1 MEGEVRTI
9 DILSSLSANFCGL
22 DYVVW
27 SLTSSGI
34 YTVRSMYL
42 FFMNTDFSNNTLL
55 SLWDLKLPLKIKCFM
70 LLVLHGKILTRSNLL
85 HRGWGGLVSC
95 PCCNSILKTIDHLF
109 IHCSRMHDLW
119 DSFNLHNNYSFQ
131 VPLTSVG
138 NIWDYGCS
146 LSKLQRMLFLSLY
159 SVVFLGTL
167 E

>member
-85 HRGWGGLVSC
+85 HRGWG
-95 PCCNSILKTIDHLF
+95 D
-109 IHCSRMHDLW
+109 
-119 DSFNLHNNYSFQ
+119 
-131 VPLTSVG
+131 
-138 NIWDYGCS
+138 
-146 LSKLQRMLFLSLY
+146 LFLVHVVILFWKQLIIY
-159 SVVFLGTL
+159 SSTALVCMIFGIVLIYIIITLFKFL
-167 E
+167 